1 MIAMILGMIALG
13 LVVFTAVALTCAWI
27 LKKLKE
33 KRFLQNVKRVMIADI
48 QRLANSSDN
57 TITLDQLDELANKG
71 VTHVMADIDA
81 SGNIVGEIEVI
92 KDTNR
97 QLDDEVDKLLGRE
110 RMKVVEIC

>member
-27 LKKLKE
+27 LKKVKE
-33 KRFLQNVKRVMIADI
+33 KKLLQNVKRVMIADI
-48 QRLANSSDN
+48 QRLVNSSDN
-57 TITLDQLDELANKG
+57 TITLDQLDALANKG
-71 VTHVMADIDA
+71 VTHVMVDIDA
-81 SGNIVGEIEVI
+81 SGDIAGEIEAI

-110 RMKVVEIC
+110 RMVVMTI